1 MSQENYEEVNMDA
14 FAPENFNKVMLIQ
27 TMRIYDLLLAILSI
41 DSPQKAAQIAEMH
54 EAGLTFNPAPA
65 FSLEVEEE

>member
-27 TMRIYDLLLAILSI
+27 TMRIYDLLLALLSI
-41 DSPQKAAQIAEMH
+41 ENPQKAAQIAEMH
-54 EAGLTFNPAPA
+54 EAGLTFTPEPSFA
-65 FSLEVEEE
+65 VEE